1 MSVITK
7 RDDAVFTRRI
17 ASEEHVVIEYDIGG
31 ANIGAP
37 CILYIDDGEGWIVGL
52 GQLLFDF

>member
-17 ASEEHVVIEYDIGG
+17 ASEDRVVIEYDNGG
-31 ANIGAP
+31 ADIGVP